1 MHLSE
6 AGGGISGGQQQLVA
20 IARMMLRDPVY
31 VFMDEPTSHMDAQTE
46 ALVLSALEPWLDGKT
61 VLLSSHRT
69 QLLRLVRRVVVFER
83 GSILADGSRDDF
95 VRSLR
100 AEQVTKNQSKA
111 TASGAAQQATNS
123 RYTINWELKK

>member
-1 MHLSE
+1 
-6 AGGGISGGQQQLVA
+6 
-20 IARMMLRDPVY
+20 MMLRDPVY

-111 TASGAAQQATNS
+111 TTPGAAQPATNS

>member
-6 AGGGISGGQQQLVA
+6 AGGGISGGQKQLVA

-46 ALVLSALEPWLDGKT
+46 ALVLSALEPWLNGKT

-69 QLLRLVRRVVVFER
+69 QLLRLVNRVIVFER
-83 GSILADGSRDDF
+83 GSILGDGSRDDF
-95 VRSLR
+95 IRSLR
-100 AEQVTKNQSKA
+100 TESVAKKELKVTPPVA
-111 TASGAAQQATNS
+111 TQQARTA
-123 RYTINWELKK
+123 RYTINWRLKK